1 MMLMKSDNPNNTYIF
16 LDFDGVLHT
25 HWQTGKDRF
34 SQTDV
39 LVKLI
44 KLLKEKTSGNC
55 HIVFTTSWRNH
66 FSVDELSDYLQLKSN
81 ELIDVVSSFNVTPNI
96 PLKSRYLEIKKYCLD
111 HGIDMTGTDKTQ
123 HIVILDDIEDLFTD
137 EHGVNII
144 KHDNIDINA
153 QQLKKSIYIVY
164 PLTNN
169 NIQNILDN
177 IDV

>member
-1 MMLMKSDNPNNTYIF
+1 MLDNPNNTYIF

-44 KLLKEKTSGNC
+44 KSLKEKTSGDC

-66 FSVDELSDYLQLKSN
+66 FSVDELADYLQLKSN
-81 ELIDVVSSFNVTPNI
+81 ELFDIVSSFDVTPNF
-96 PLKSRYLEIKKYCLD
+96 PLKSRYLEIKQYCLN
-111 HGIDMTGTDKTQ
+111 HQIDITGTDKTQ
-123 HIVILDDIEDLFTD
+123 HIVILDDVEDLFTD
-137 EHGVNII
+137 EHGTNII
-144 KHDNIDINA
+144 KHDNVDDFA
-153 QQLKKSIYIVY
+153 KKLKKHIHIVY
-164 PLTNN
+164 PLTEK

-177 IDV
+177 LDV

>member
-1 MMLMKSDNPNNTYIF
+1 MLDNPNKTYIF

-44 KLLKEKTSGNC
+44 KSLKEKTSGNC

-66 FSVDELSDYLQLKSN
+66 FSVDELADYLQLKSN
-81 ELIDVVSSFNVTPNI
+81 ELFDIVSSFDVTPNF
-96 PLKSRYLEIKKYCLD
+96 PLKSRYLEIKQYCLN
-111 HGIDMTGTDKTQ
+111 HQIDMTGTDKTQ
-123 HIVILDDIEDLFTD
+123 HIVILDDVEDLFTD
-137 EHGVNII
+137 EHGTNII
-144 KHDNIDINA
+144 KHDNVDDFA
-153 QQLKKSIYIVY
+153 KKLKKHIHIVY
-164 PLTNN
+164 PLTEK

-177 IDV
+177 LDV

>member
-1 MMLMKSDNPNNTYIF
+1 MMLMKSENPNNTYIF

-44 KLLKEKTSGNC
+44 KLLKAKTSGNC

-66 FSVDELSDYLQLKSN
+66 FSVDELSDYLKLKSN

-96 PLKSRYLEIKKYCLD
+96 PFKSRYLEIKKYCLD
-111 HGIDMTGTDKTQ
+111 HGIDMTGADKTQ
-123 HIVILDDIEDLFTD
+123 HIVILDDVEDLFTD

-144 KHDNIDINA
+144 KHDNVDDFA
-153 QQLKKSIYIVY
+153 KKVKKHIHIVY
-164 PLTNN
+164 PLTEK

-177 IDV
+177 LDV

>member
-1 MMLMKSDNPNNTYIF
+1 MLDNPNNTYIF

-44 KLLKEKTSGNC
+44 KSLKEKTSGNC

-66 FSVDELSDYLQLKSN
+66 FSVDELADYLQLKSN
-81 ELIDVVSSFNVTPNI
+81 ELFDIVSSFDVTPNF
-96 PLKSRYLEIKKYCLD
+96 PLKSRYLEIKQYCLN
-111 HGIDMTGTDKTQ
+111 HQIDITGTDKTQ
-123 HIVILDDIEDLFTD
+123 HIVILDDVEDLFTD

>member
-1 MMLMKSDNPNNTYIF
+1 MLDNPNNTYIF

-44 KLLKEKTSGNC
+44 KSLKEKTSGNC

-66 FSVDELSDYLQLKSN
+66 FSVDELADYLQLKSN
-81 ELIDVVSSFNVTPNI
+81 ELFDIVSSFDVTPNF
-96 PLKSRYLEIKKYCLD
+96 PLKSRYLEIKQYCLN
-111 HGIDMTGTDKTQ
+111 HQIDITGTDKTQ
-123 HIVILDDIEDLFTD
+123 HIVILDDVEDLFTD
-137 EHGVNII
+137 EHGTNII
-144 KHDNIDINA
+144 KHDNVDDFA
-153 QQLKKSIYIVY
+153 KKLKKHIHIVY
-164 PLTNN
+164 PLTEK

-177 IDV
+177 LDV